1 LIQLFKKSI
10 TNLFHL
16 GAVQATNVLL
26 QLVLIPLVT
35 SRVGIEANGY
45 VLTALSLSGFIGI
58 VMNYASNQTG
68 PMEVKL
74 SIIDS
79 KETFSSMADIFFI
92 RLMFFIFFFLV
103 TLFLYAIN
111 FSFSI
116 FLVGIIPLL
125 FAEVL
130 NPYVFYLGS
139 EKLQYYNIA
148 NLLSRALSL
157 FLVYQTLINVGD
169 APFVN
174 AYVGSAQALGF
185 IVLWIQLARDK
196 KSNIGV
202 VTSRGIRI
210 VLKNNLPLTV
220 SNMIVHLQQ
229 SIFLFG
235 LGITANPLVLGAY
248 AIADK
253 LIWGIRMILI
263 AFSNAIYPTAIET
276 HHKSYQDWIKFR
288 KQVNQVLSILLIFG
302 GVILFFM
309 APLLAT
315 WLTKSSDTVI
325 ITTFIR
331 CVSPV
336 PLVIGLNALN
346 VMELLMKNDF
356 KIQLKLSIYVFLF
369 SVVLTLFF
377 LFVIPASL
385 SILYLLFLES
395 ICLIIYEKNRNNSR

>member
-1 LIQLFKKSI
+1 MFQLFKNSI

-16 GAVQATNVLL
+16 GAVQTTNVLL
-26 QLVLIPLVT
+26 QLVLIPLVA

-58 VMNYASNQTG
+58 VINYASNQTG

-74 SIIDS
+74 SMIDA
-79 KETFSSMADIFFI
+79 KKTFSSMADLFFI

-103 TLFLYAIN
+103 TLILYATN

-116 FLVGIIPLL
+116 FLVGVIPLL
-125 FAEVL
+125 LAEVL

-157 FLVYQTLINVGD
+157 FWVFQTLRNVGD

-174 AYVGSAQALGF
+174 AYVGTAQALGF

-196 KSNIGV
+196 KINIGV
-202 VTSRGIRI
+202 VTSFGIRV
-210 VLKNNLPLTV
+210 VLKNNLPLMV

-235 LGITANPLVLGAY
+235 LGLAANPLVLGAY

-276 HHKSYQDWIKFR
+276 HHKSYQDWIRFR
-288 KQVNQVLSILLIFG
+288 KQINKLLAILLIFG

-309 APLLAT
+309 APILSS
-315 WLTKSSDTVI
+315 WLTKSSDIVI
-325 ITTFIR
+325 VTDYIR

-336 PLVIGLNALN
+336 PLVIGMNALN
-346 VMELLMKNDF
+346 VMELLMKNNF
-356 KIQLKLSIYVFLF
+356 TTQLNLSIYVFLF
-369 SVVLTLFF
+369 SIILTLFF
-377 LFVIPASL
+377 LFVVPSSL

-395 ICLIIYEKNRNNSR
+395 ICLIIYEKNRYNSR

>member
-1 LIQLFKKSI
+1 LIQLFKNSI

-92 RLMFFIFFFLV
+92 RLVFFIFFFLV

-157 FLVYQTLINVGD
+157 FLVYQTLIHVDD

-174 AYVGSAQALGF
+174 AYVGTAQALGF

-288 KQVNQVLSILLIFG
+288 KQVNQVLAILLIFG
-302 GVILFFM
+302 GIILFFM
-309 APLLAT
+309 APLLAS

-325 ITTFIR
+325 VTTFIR
-331 CVSPV
+331 FISPV
-336 PLVIGLNALN
+336 PLVIGMNALN

-356 KIQLKLSIYVFLF
+356 KVQLKLSIYVFLF

-377 LFVIPASL
+377 LFVVPSSL
-385 SILYLLFLES
+385 SILYLLILES

>member
-16 GAVQATNVLL
+16 GAVQATNVIL

-74 SIIDS
+74 SMIDS
-79 KETFSSMADIFFI
+79 KETFSSMADVFFI
-92 RLMFFIFFFLV
+92 RLIFFILFFLV
-103 TLFLYAIN
+103 TLILYAIN

-157 FLVYQTLINVGD
+157 FWVYETLINVGD

-202 VTSRGIRI
+202 VTLRGIRI

-276 HHKSYQDWIKFR
+276 HHKSHQDWIRFR
-288 KQVNQVLSILLIFG
+288 KQVNQVLAILLISG
-302 GVILFFM
+302 GFILFFM
-309 APLLAT
+309 APYLAT
-315 WLTKSSDTVI
+315 WLSKSRDTIFV
-325 ITTFIR
+325 TTFIR
-331 CVSPV
+331 FISPV
-336 PLVIGLNALN
+336 PLVIGMNALN

-356 KIQLKLSIYVFLF
+356 KTQLKLSIYVFLF

-377 LFVIPASL
+377 LFVVPPSL

-395 ICLIIYEKNRNNSR
+395 ICLIIYEKNRSNSR

>member
-1 LIQLFKKSI
+1 M
-10 TNLFHL
+10 HL

-26 QLVLIPLVT
+26 QLLLIPLVT

-58 VMNYASNQTG
+58 VINYASNQTG
-68 PMEVKL
+68 PMNVKL
-74 SIIDS
+74 SMIDS
-79 KETFSSMADIFFI
+79 KETVSTMADVFFI
-92 RLMFFIFFFLV
+92 RLMFFILFLIV
-103 TLFLYAIN
+103 ALILYAIN
-111 FSFSI
+111 FPFSI
-116 FLVGIIPLL
+116 FIIGIIPLL

-157 FLVYQTLINVGD
+157 FMVYLALINVGD
-169 APFVN
+169 AAFVN

-185 IVLWIQLARDK
+185 IVLWYQLVRNK
-196 KSNIGV
+196 KNNIGV
-202 VTSRGIRI
+202 VSSRGISV

-235 LGITANPLVLGAY
+235 LGLTANPLILGAY

-276 HHKSYQDWIKFR
+276 HHKSHQDWIKFR
-288 KQVNQVLSILLIFG
+288 KQVNQILAILLICG
-302 GVILFFM
+302 GFILFFM
-309 APLLAT
+309 APYLAT
-315 WLTKSSDTVI
+315 WLSKSRDTVLV
-325 ITTFIR
+325 TTFIR
-331 CVSPV
+331 CISPV
-336 PLVIGLNALN
+336 PLVIGMNALN

-356 KIQLKLSIYVFLF
+356 TIQLKLSFYVFVF

-377 LFVIPASL
+377 LFVVPSSI

-395 ICLIIYEKNRNNSR
+395 ICLIIYEKNRSNSR

>member
-1 LIQLFKKSI
+1 MIQLFKKSL

-26 QLVLIPLVT
+26 QLVLIPLVI

-45 VLTALSLSGFIGI
+45 VLTALSLAGFIGI
-58 VMNYASNQTG
+58 IINYASNQTG
-68 PMEVKL
+68 PKDVKL
-74 SIIDS
+74 SMIDTR
-79 KETFSSMADIFFI
+79 ETLSSMADIFFI
-92 RLMFFIFFFLV
+92 RLLFFSLFVLV
-103 TLFLYAIN
+103 ALILYTIN
-111 FSFSI
+111 FSFAI
-116 FLVGIIPLL
+116 FLIGIIPLL

-157 FLVYQTLINVGD
+157 FIVYQALENVGD

-185 IVLWIQLARDK
+185 IILWIQLVRDK
-196 KSNIGV
+196 RNNIGV
-202 VTSRGIRI
+202 VTLSGIRF

-220 SNMIVHLQQ
+220 ANMIVHLQQ

-235 LGITANPLVLGAY
+235 LGLTANPLVLGAY

-253 LIWGIRMILI
+253 LIWGVRMILI

-276 HHKSYQDWIKFR
+276 HYKSFQDWIKFR
-288 KQVNQVLSILLIFG
+288 KQINQALAILLISG
-302 GVILFFM
+302 GFILFFM
-309 APLLAT
+309 APYLAT
-315 WLTKSSDTVI
+315 WLTKSSDTVLV
-325 ITTFIR
+325 TNFIR
-331 CVSPV
+331 WISPV

-356 KIQLKLSIYVFLF
+356 SLQLKLSSYVFLF

-377 LFVIPASL
+377 LFVFASSL

>member
-1 LIQLFKKSI
+1 MIQLFKKSI

-58 VMNYASNQTG
+58 FINYASNQTG
-68 PMEVKL
+68 PMNVKL
-74 SIIDS
+74 SMIDS
-79 KETFSSMADIFFI
+79 KETLSSMADIFFI
-92 RLMFFIFFFLV
+92 RLVFFIFFILV
-103 TLFLYAIN
+103 TFILYAIN

-157 FLVYQTLINVGD
+157 FLVYQTLIDVGD
-169 APFVN
+169 APLVN
-174 AYVGSAQALGF
+174 AYVGTAQALGF
-185 IVLWIQLARDK
+185 IVLWIQLVRNK
-196 KSNIGV
+196 KNNIGV

-288 KQVNQVLSILLIFG
+288 KQVNQLLAILLIFG
-302 GVILFFM
+302 GVILFLM
-309 APLLAT
+309 APILAT

-369 SVVLTLFF
+369 SVILTLFF
-377 LFVIPASL
+377 LFVVPSSL

>member
-1 LIQLFKKSI
+1 MIQLFKNSI

-58 VMNYASNQTG
+58 VINYASNQTG

-74 SIIDS
+74 SMIDS

-92 RLMFFIFFFLV
+92 RLMFFTLFFLV

-157 FLVYQTLINVGD
+157 FMVYQALINVGD

-185 IVLWIQLARDK
+185 IILWIQLLRNK
-196 KSNIGV
+196 KNNIGV
-202 VTSRGIRI
+202 VTLRGIRV

-235 LGITANPLVLGAY
+235 LGITASPLVLGAY

-253 LIWGIRMILI
+253 LIWGTRMILI

-276 HHKSYQDWIKFR
+276 HLKSYQDWIRFR
-288 KQVNQVLSILLIFG
+288 KQINQVLAILLIFG

-309 APLLAT
+309 APILAN

-325 ITTFIR
+325 VTTFIQ

-356 KIQLKLSIYVFLF
+356 TVQLKLSIYVFLF
-369 SVVLTLFF
+369 SVVLSLFF
-377 LFVIPASL
+377 LFVVPSSL

>member
-1 LIQLFKKSI
+1 MIQLFKKSL

-26 QLVLIPLVT
+26 QLVLIPLVI

-45 VLTALSLSGFIGI
+45 VLTALSLAGFIGI
-58 VMNYASNQTG
+58 IINYASNQTG
-68 PMEVKL
+68 PMDVKL
-74 SIIDS
+74 SMIDTRES
-79 KETFSSMADIFFI
+79 VPSMADIFFI
-92 RLMFFIFFFLV
+92 RLVFFILFVLV
-103 TLFLYAIN
+103 ALILYAIN
-111 FSFSI
+111 FSFAI

-130 NPYVFYLGS
+130 NPYLFYLGS

-148 NLLSRALSL
+148 NLLSRTLSL
-157 FLVYQTLINVGD
+157 YLVYKALINVGD

-185 IVLWIQLARDK
+185 IILWIQLVRDK
-196 KSNIGV
+196 RNNIGI
-202 VTSRGIRI
+202 VTLSGIRV

-235 LGITANPLVLGAY
+235 LGLTANPLVLGAY
-248 AIADK
+248 SIADK
-253 LIWGIRMILI
+253 LIWGVRMILI

-276 HHKSYQDWIKFR
+276 HYKSFQDWIKFR
-288 KQVNQVLSILLIFG
+288 KQINQVLAILLISVGF
-302 GVILFFM
+302 ILFFM
-309 APLLAT
+309 APYLAI
-315 WLTKSSDTVI
+315 WLTKSSDTLLV
-325 ITTFIR
+325 TTFIR
-331 CVSPV
+331 WISPV

-356 KIQLKLSIYVFLF
+356 ALQLKLSIYVFLF
-369 SVVLTLFF
+369 SLVLSLFF
-377 LFVIPASL
+377 LFVIPSSL

-395 ICLIIYEKNRNNSR
+395 ICLILYEKNRNNSR

>member
-1 LIQLFKKSI
+1 M
-10 TNLFHL
+10 
-16 GAVQATNVLL
+16 
-26 QLVLIPLVT
+26 T

-58 VMNYASNQTG
+58 VINYASNQTG

-74 SIIDS
+74 SMIDS

-92 RLMFFIFFFLV
+92 RFMFFIFFVLV
-103 TLFLYAIN
+103 TLILYASN

-116 FLVGIIPLL
+116 FLVGVIPLL

-148 NLLSRALSL
+148 NLFSRALSL
-157 FLVYQTLINVGD
+157 FLVYEALINVGD

-174 AYVGSAQALGF
+174 AYVGSAQVLGF
-185 IVLWIQLARDK
+185 IVLWIQLLRDK
-196 KSNIGV
+196 KNNIGV
-202 VTSRGIRI
+202 ITTRGIRV

-276 HHKSYQDWIKFR
+276 HHKSYQDWIRFR
-288 KQVNQVLSILLIFG
+288 KQINQVLAILLIFG

-309 APLLAT
+309 APFLAT
-315 WLTKSSDTVI
+315 LLTKSSDTVI
-325 ITTFIR
+325 VTTFIR

-336 PLVIGLNALN
+336 PLVIGMNALN

-356 KIQLKLSIYVFLF
+356 KVQLKLSIYIFIF

-377 LFVIPASL
+377 LFVVPNSL

-395 ICLIIYEKNRNNSR
+395 ICLIIYEKNRSNSR

>member
-1 LIQLFKKSI
+1 MIQLFKKSL

-26 QLVLIPLVT
+26 QLVLIPLVI

-45 VLTALSLSGFIGI
+45 VLTALSLAGFIGI
-58 VMNYASNQTG
+58 IINYASNQTG
-68 PMEVKL
+68 PMDVKL
-74 SIIDS
+74 SMIDTRES
-79 KETFSSMADIFFI
+79 ISSMADIFFI
-92 RLMFFIFFFLV
+92 RLVFFILFVLV
-103 TLFLYAIN
+103 ALILYAIN
-111 FSFSI
+111 FSFAI

-148 NLLSRALSL
+148 NLLSRTLSL
-157 FLVYQTLINVGD
+157 YIVYQALINVGD

-185 IVLWIQLARDK
+185 IILWIQLVRDK
-196 KSNIGV
+196 RNNIGI
-202 VTSRGIRI
+202 VTLSGIRV

-235 LGITANPLVLGAY
+235 LGLTANPLVLGAY

-253 LIWGIRMILI
+253 LIWGVRMILI

-276 HHKSYQDWIKFR
+276 HYKSFQDWIKFR
-288 KQVNQVLSILLIFG
+288 KQINQVLAILLISVGFN
-302 GVILFFM
+302 LFFM
-309 APLLAT
+309 APYLAI
-315 WLTKSSDTVI
+315 WLTKSSDTLLV
-325 ITTFIR
+325 TTFIR
-331 CVSPV
+331 WISPV

-356 KIQLKLSIYVFLF
+356 ALQLKLSIYVFLF
-369 SVVLTLFF
+369 SLVLSLFF
-377 LFVIPASL
+377 LFVIPSSL

-395 ICLIIYEKNRNNSR
+395 ICLILYEKNRNNSR

>member
-1 LIQLFKKSI
+1 MIQLFKKSI